1 MLSFYKSVM
10 DSNINPLKNL
20 PPIQRF
26 QVMVY
31 LSLMWT
37 TIFCAGAGAGAWFW
51 YGELIV
57 LHVMVAAGFLVTAFT
72 FRNASSSIRFP
83 RQ

>member
-31 LSLMWT
+31 LSFMWT
-37 TIFCAGAGAGAWFW
+37 TIFCAGACAWFW

-57 LHVMVAAGFLVTAFT
+57 LHLMVAAGFLVTAFT
-72 FRNASSSIRFP
+72 FRSASSPIRFP

>member
-1 MLSFYKSVM
+1 MLSFYKFVM

-31 LSLMWT
+31 LSFMWT
-37 TIFCAGAGAGAWFW
+37 TIFCAGAGAWFW

-57 LHVMVAAGFLVTAFT
+57 LHVMVAAGFLVTALT
-72 FRNASSSIRFP
+72 FRNASSPIRFP

>member
-37 TIFCAGAGAGAWFW
+37 TIFCAGAGAWFW

-72 FRNASSSIRFP
+72 FRSASSPIRFP